1 LASQP
6 WITPDDL
13 TGDIARLI
21 GIVTTP
27 YVDDSNPMLH
37 SDELHAECRAK
48 LAMILHAGHLN
59 KCPTRAKAF
68 GFIKTALQNHL
79 RSLIQKYVFTE
90 KRTGIKS
97 SPKHS
102 KFSERW
108 FDPQPTKALCISL
121 NDQEHHMEVGGLDSA
136 FDKMEFLEELDQAL
150 TPDERDILQRL
161 IQGQGGAMG
170 YDNSVI
176 SQKRLKPLVA
186 SIRSKARTI
195 LRQNKSVDEIVAPT
209 SVC

>member
-1 LASQP
+1 
-6 WITPDDL
+6 
-13 TGDIARLI
+13 
-21 GIVTTP
+21 
-27 YVDDSNPMLH
+27 
-37 SDELHAECRAK
+37 
-48 LAMILHAGHLN
+48 
-59 KCPTRAKAF
+59 
-68 GFIKTALQNHL
+68 
-79 RSLIQKYVFTE
+79 
-90 KRTGIKS
+90 
-97 SPKHS
+97 
-102 KFSERW
+102 
-108 FDPQPTKALCISL
+108 
-121 NDQEHHMEVGGLDSA
+121 MEVGGLDSA